1 MREIVL
7 DTETTGFEPNE
18 GDRIVEI
25 GAVELFNHLPTG
37 RTYHQYINP
46 KRNMPEA
53 AFNVHGLSE
62 EFLSDKPVFKDI
74 VQEFI
79 DFIKNSKLVIH
90 NASFD
95 MKFLNAELGWVNRP
109 ALPMHQAIDTL
120 AIARR
125 KFPGSPASLDAL
137 CRRFGID
144 NSSRTLHGALLDSEI
159 LAEVYLELVGGRQP
173 DLVLSGREV
182 KTTKNGAPS
191 ADWRPTPRP
200 KPLASR
206 LSETE
211 KAAHETFIA
220 ALGTEAL
227 WLK

>member
-53 AFNVHGLSE
+53 AFNVHGLFE

-173 DLVLSGREV
+173 DLVLSGPEV